1 MSYNPWGCKRV
12 RHDLAT
18 KQQQEDKNHPINVQE
33 IPDKHSLDRFFFFFF
48 EQKEVENI
56 SISLPRLLERKNEG
70 NIKKPRSFEAN
81 VKESFETGD
90 LKHAC

>member
-1 MSYNPWGCKRV
+1 MCKKFQTNILWT
-12 RHDLAT
+12 D
-18 KQQQEDKNHPINVQE
+18 
-33 IPDKHSLDRFFFFFF
+33 FFFFFF

-90 LKHAC
+90 LKVKHAC